1 MALTDSEKKDM
12 KMWVASL
19 KIEDLEKI
27 KAQLEEKEGKSFD
40 SIMFDWGVTE
50 YDALMTRIIEEIG
63 ESETLLRIQKN
74 IQEWKK

>member
-1 MALTDSEKKDM
+1 
-12 KMWVASL
+12 MWVASL